1 MVSDRAL
8 DGRTG
13 SLVLT
18 PLRVAGGAGDGAV
31 LPVARGWVASPDD
44 AVPPPS
50 GEVVLTGF
58 LQSSEAAGALDEGA
72 GTAESISPAQLVN
85 VWGGPIYTGY
95 LVLTTSN
102 PAQEGALA
110 LLPAPEARGGGGLN
124 FQNLGYALQWWIFG
138 VFAVGLWVRLVRDE
152 AAGDPEPD
160 AEDAS
165 DGTASDTTVRTAP
178 RRRPPR
184 RRDRVGRDRVG
195 RDRVGRRH
203 VAASGSRR
211 AAHLLDRAPP
221 TLRVG
226 ATGAGRPART
236 GRAAR
241 CRRGR
246 ERVVEQGD
254 QPREGGL
261 AVAQLG
267 AVLGRGDHQHAAG
280 EPRTEPLEH
289 PGAQVLTQGRRR
301 GDVPEQLDARVR
313 GVDGLTARSAGA
325 GEAPLQLVP
334 GHDDAPAQH
343 HRSDHITSLRHT
355 RADAAGLTL
364 W

>member
-1 MVSDRAL
+1 MLVLLVVLLAAAAVCARLGVWQLDRAQLRGALAEERALSTREAAPPAPIDDVLEPQTTFGGDLLGRPVTVTGNYEPAGQLVVSDRAL

-102 PAQEGALA
+102 PAHEGALA

-165 DGTASDTTVRTAP
+165 DGTASDTTVRDGTAP
-178 RRRPPR
+178 E
-184 RRDRVGRDRVG
+184 
-195 RDRVGRRH
+195 
-203 VAASGSRR
+203 ATASDGTASDGT
-211 AAHLLDRAPP
+211 ASD
-221 TLRVG
+221 G
-226 ATGAGRPART
+226 ATSPLREPAGGA
-236 GRAAR
+236 
-241 CRRGR
+241 
-246 ERVVEQGD
+246 
-254 QPREGGL
+254 
-261 AVAQLG
+261 
-267 AVLGRGDHQHAAG
+267 
-280 EPRTEPLEH
+280 
-289 PGAQVLTQGRRR
+289 
-301 GDVPEQLDARVR
+301 
-313 GVDGLTARSAGA
+313 SA
-325 GEAPLQLVP
+325 
-334 GHDDAPAQH
+334 
-343 HRSDHITSLRHT
+343 
-355 RADAAGLTL
+355 
-364 W
+364 